1 MRIIHLKFGA
11 GVVMIV
17 ALLSS
22 PVIAQ
27 QADQK
32 NESQECSFAVYSG
45 KQVDQKVRILAKPE
59 PEYDKKE
66 LRKSAPG
73 AIILRA
79 IFCGSGEVTDI
90 KLQRGLSDKLDEKAV
105 EAARKIQFIPA
116 EKDGQK
122 VSQVLIV
129 EYYVNSRPIPGKRP

>member
-1 MRIIHLKFGA
+1 MRTIDLKFSA
-11 GVVMIV
+11 GVVMMV
-17 ALLSS
+17 LLSS
-22 PVIAQ
+22 LVTAQ

-32 NESQECSFAVYSG
+32 NENHECSFAVYSG

-59 PEYDKKE
+59 PEYDNKE

-90 KLQRGLSDKLDEKAV
+90 KVQNGLADGLNEKAV
-105 EAARKIQFIPA
+105 EAARKIRFIPA

-122 VSQVLIV
+122 VSQVLII
-129 EYYVNSRPIPGKRP
+129 EYYVNSRPIPNKRP

>member
-1 MRIIHLKFGA
+1 MRIIDLKFSA
-11 GVVMIV
+11 GVVMMV
-17 ALLSS
+17 LLSS
-22 PVIAQ
+22 LVTAQ
-27 QADQK
+27 RADQK

-59 PEYDKKE
+59 PDYDKKD
-66 LRKSAPG
+66 LRRVAPG

-90 KLQRGLSDKLDEKAV
+90 KVQNGLSDSLNEKAV
-105 EAARKIQFIPA
+105 KAARKIRFIPA

-122 VSQVLIV
+122 VSQALII
-129 EYYVNSRPIPGKRP
+129 EYYVNSRPISNKRP